1 MQYVLFGLHLIISF
15 LIGVVVLLQRSKG
28 NGLAGA
34 FGGVGAG
41 EAMFGTHG
49 VTTFL
54 HKATI
59 YLGVGFMITS
69 LSLAWIT
76 ASRSESRARVMSGGE
91 TVLPVSGTTV
101 PVPEQVEGSEA
112 TGDGATDANATT
124 SSDIVPQLEEAPA
137 AAADSAGER
146 GAGQTGE
153 GSGDAQGGGGR

>member
-1 MQYVLFGLHLIISF
+1 MQYLLFALHLIISF
-15 LIGVVVLLQRSKG
+15 LICVVVLLQRSKG

-59 YLGVGFMITS
+59 YLAVGFMVTS

-91 TVLPVSGTTV
+91 TVLPVAGSVQV
-101 PVPEQVEGSEA
+101 PDA
-112 TGDGATDANATT
+112 TESTDAAATDAVVPG
-124 SSDIVPQLEEAPA
+124 SDIVPQLEQAPVSA
-137 AAADSAGER
+137 EDSSATDKSGGSE
-146 GAGQTGE
+146 GASEET
-153 GSGDAQGGGGR
+153 QGGGGR

>member
-15 LIGVVVLLQRSKG
+15 LICVVVLLQRSKG

-41 EAMFGTHG
+41 EAMFGTQG

-59 YLGVGFMITS
+59 YLAVGFMFTS

-76 ASRSESRARVMSGGE
+76 ATKSENRGRALSGGE
-91 TVLPVSGTTV
+91 TVLPVGGALQPTLETTG
-101 PVPEQVEGSEA
+101 ESTGEGDA
-112 TGDGATDANATT
+112 GATPSGAG
-124 SSDIVPQLEEAPA
+124 DIVPVIGDDPA
-137 AAADSAGER
+137 AATDSTEE
-146 GAGQTGE
+146 GE
-153 GSGDAQGGGGR
+153 GGGGENQQDEPQGGGGGR

>member
-1 MQYVLFGLHLIISF
+1 MQYLLFGLHLLISF
-15 LIGVVVLLQRSKG
+15 LICVVVLLQRSKG

-59 YLGVGFMITS
+59 YLAVGFMFTS

-76 ASRSESRARVMSGGE
+76 ASKSDSRARVMSGGE
-91 TVLPVSGTTV
+91 TVLPVAGSVEV
-101 PVPEQVEGSEA
+101 PDAATDVVPEGEA
-112 TGDGATDANATT
+112 ASG
-124 SSDIVPQLEEAPA
+124 SDIVPQLGEDPTAVP
-137 AAADSAGER
+137 DSAV
-146 GAGQTGE
+146 AGDT
-153 GSGDAQGGGGR
+153 GGGGR